1 MIKKPPNIKIK
12 YIDNNFEEINNPQ
25 NINNL
30 YKIYW
35 SIEEKDFYTVGFELS
50 HFNNVSKPLIPHEE
64 NWTSSPDNEFYFYC
78 KLDNEGLPHGDCSI
92 WSKYNNET
100 YAEGRY
106 KHGLLDGCWINKCMA
121 AMVDPWE
128 VAEMNFKNGKL
139 HGPFQMSDDSSPD
152 NLCIGNYSEGK
163 AHGLFKFFVYKEIE
177 MSEEEWDRLSELWDH
192 HPEMSD
198 EERDKLLKLW
208 EDHPGGLFDELY
220 ETEVYEVHY
229 DNGKL
234 VK

>member
-30 YKIYW
+30 YEIYW
-35 SIEEKDFYTVGFELS
+35 SLEEKDFYTTGFELS
-50 HFNNVSKPLIPHEE
+50 HINNVSKPLIPHEE

-139 HGPFQMSDDSSPD
+139 HGPFEMDYDYYTEHHFS
-152 NLCIGNYSEGK
+152 GNYSEGK

-177 MSEEEWDRLSELWDH
+177 MSDEESDRLYEL
-192 HPEMSD
+192 
-198 EERDKLLKLW
+198 L
-208 EDHPGGLFDELY
+208 EDDPSYFDELY
-220 ETEVYEVHY
+220 ETEIYEVHY
-229 DNGKL
+229 NNGKL
-234 VK
+234 IKK